1 MGNTPTKEAG
11 SDRRQAA
18 GSSNEPVPPPSTS
31 GRRTSR
37 GDLSLLGI
45 VGSSSA
51 SRDRNRRRE
60 DAPFVHRETKAERE
74 ARKLAREREIRAV
87 ERERSM
93 KEENVDGGYL
103 VTLGTYTGTEDYSK
117 PVVRQL
123 LVSNRSCLAVPTL
136 LVTAHILTVSRS
148 RRSSARWLLSGRASM
163 TGLTTGPSINW
174 LLQRAACQSPP
185 PTRYRIPNFSPDL
198 RLSPIRNRRYRT

>member
-1 MGNTPTKEAG
+1 MGNQPTKEAG
-11 SDRRQAA
+11 AGERRQAG
-18 GSSNEPVPPPSTS
+18 GSSTSNQPPAQ
-31 GRRTSR
+31 GLDRNRRMSR

-45 VGSSSA
+45 TGSSMS

-123 LVSNRSCLAVPTL
+123 LVRT
-136 LVTAHILTVSRS
+136 
-148 RRSSARWLLSGRASM
+148 
-163 TGLTTGPSINW
+163 
-174 LLQRAACQSPP
+174 QS
-185 PTRYRIPNFSPDL
+185 D
-198 RLSPIRNRRYRT
+198 

>member
-11 SDRRQAA
+11 GDRRQA
-18 GSSNEPVPPPSTS
+18 GSSNEPVPTSSTS
-31 GRRTSR
+31 GRRMSR
-37 GDLSLLGI
+37 GDLGFLGI
-45 VGSSSA
+45 AGSSSA
-51 SRDRNRRRE
+51 SRDRNRHRE

-123 LVSNRSCLAVPTL
+123 LVSKQSHLAVPAL
-136 LVTAHILTVSRS
+136 LVTAWMLTALRP
-148 RRSSARWLLSGRASM
+148 RRSNAGWLLSGRA
-163 TGLTTGPSINW
+163 
-174 LLQRAACQSPP
+174 
-185 PTRYRIPNFSPDL
+185 
-198 RLSPIRNRRYRT
+198 

>member
-11 SDRRQAA
+11 GDRRQAGA
-18 GSSNEPVPPPSTS
+18 SNEPVPPPSTS
-31 GRRTSR
+31 GRRMSR
-37 GDLSLLGI
+37 GDLGFLGI
-45 VGSSSA
+45 AGSSSA

-87 ERERSM
+87 DRERSM

-103 VTLGTYTGTEDYSK
+103 ITLGTYTGTEDYSK

-123 LVSNRSCLAVPTL
+123 LVSNRSLFGRPNCL
-136 LVTAHILTVSRS
+136 
-148 RRSSARWLLSGRASM
+148 
-163 TGLTTGPSINW
+163 
-174 LLQRAACQSPP
+174 SPP
-185 PTRYRIPNFSPDL
+185 GC
-198 RLSPIRNRRYRT
+198 